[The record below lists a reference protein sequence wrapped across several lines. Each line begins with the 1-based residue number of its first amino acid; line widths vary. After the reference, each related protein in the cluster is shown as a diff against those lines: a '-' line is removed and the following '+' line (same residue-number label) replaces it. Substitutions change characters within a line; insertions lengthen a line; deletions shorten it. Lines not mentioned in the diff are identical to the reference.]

1 MPLDGHVRANEKRR
15 ASAEEMLGSSNLGP
29 DAFTKGE
36 DDRFSQGSSKN
47 DTPIP
52 SPAMTR
58 SCLIEDEREV
68 RRATTFRQGIKPNTF
83 DNGKE
88 VWLNSMGVRDEDAD
102 PIVAII
108 EAGVVTKLQIA
119 NNKIGD
125 EGAKKIADCLEG
137 NRTLTS
143 LSLHGNDIGPEG
155 GMAFAR
161 AIAKNGA
168 DLPLPLRQPD
178 GRDDEQRAER
188 GQQLPDA
195 ADARPLR
202 PRARRERA
210 AHGRPA
216 EAGPVAHIAAQ
227 GGMRQ

>member
-88 VWLNSMGVRDEDAD
+88 VWLNSMGVRDEDVD
-102 PIVAII
+102 PIVALI

-168 DLPLPLRQPD
+168 LTSLYLSDNQMDATTNNALNEANNFRTQPMHGLCGLVLGENAPLTGVQPKLVQSPTSP
-178 GRDDEQRAER
+178 RK
-188 GQQLPDA
+188 A
-195 ADARPLR
+195 A
-202 PRARRERA
+202 
-210 AHGRPA
+210 
-216 EAGPVAHIAAQ
+216 
-227 GGMRQ
+227 